1 MEIRTEMQDGVTLVQ
16 LSGEVDMSNSPTV
29 RDVLMKLAGQKTSPI
44 VVELSGV
51 SYMDSSGIAT
61 LVEGLQETMSYG
73 GQFRLA
79 SLTPK
84 VKQVF
89 DLARLVDVFEIY
101 PSLDEAKEGR

>member
-1 MEIRTEMQDGVTLVQ
+1 MEIQTEVGEGFTVVQ
-16 LSGEVDMSNSPTV
+16 LAGEVDMSNSPAV
-29 RDVLMKLAGQKTSPI
+29 RDVLMELAGKKTSPI

-84 VKQVF
+84 VLQVF
-89 DLARLVDVFEIY
+89 ELARLVDVFEIY
-101 PSLDEAKEGR
+101 ATLDEAKEGK